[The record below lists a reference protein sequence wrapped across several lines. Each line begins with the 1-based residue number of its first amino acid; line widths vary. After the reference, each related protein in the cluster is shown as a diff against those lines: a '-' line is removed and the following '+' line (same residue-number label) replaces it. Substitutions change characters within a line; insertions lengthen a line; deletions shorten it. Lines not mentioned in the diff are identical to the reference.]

1 MLINN
6 NDPISAFWAHHNN
19 HTTFHDTGLQRSRL
33 IYLKFRNTIQHNTI
47 HQDLWN
53 RTIMNTGNTPLITCM
68 GDPGTWVKPCPTLY
82 LRKVF
87 WTCRAASQSSLCSG
101 SDSASWVK
109 SRSSLLW
116 EALRSEVHS
125 AGLWRPSFP
134 RGPSISGCPPLCTGP
149 RPEEEVRGLLNRNLG
164 TVGKTIT
171 HKNPKRL

>member
-68 GDPGTWVKPCPTLY
+68 GDPGTW
-82 LRKVF
+82 
-87 WTCRAASQSSLCSG
+87 
-101 SDSASWVK
+101 D
-109 SRSSLLW
+109 
-116 EALRSEVHS
+116 EALPYLVFAEGVLDLPGCLAKFSLFGIRQGQLGQVTLLLVVGGIEERSPFCGALE
-125 AGLWRPSFP
+125 AKL
-134 RGPSISGCPPLCTGP
+134 
-149 RPEEEVRGLLNRNLG
+149 
-164 TVGKTIT
+164 
-171 HKNPKRL
+171 PKRTFDFWLSSTVYWAQARRGS